1 MLAGMTGLVSM
12 LCSGCAVEDRGP
24 TRPSRLTPDV
34 VVNQQVND
42 GCTRFALKVV
52 NGVASVEALYNTSRC
67 ATDQLQLLTDSAPT
81 FNAATGTLRVPVVMK
96 NLGTVT
102 VVAPARIRFNA
113 DSSQFLNAQGQV
125 VAGTPDIVAANYDT
139 ANANGRSGQWR
150 YDQALAVSGQPQVLA
165 PNAVS
170 RRRWL
175 EFTGTTWSQTI
186 RIKLPT
192 VATQVGSVPA
202 VAPDSVPTAL
212 IASLPTLVDSA
223 GRRIKAQLLVV
234 LFHQAASQAA
244 RQAAVARV
252 GGLVVGG
259 QRSMQGD
266 GWYIVQVQSAT
277 TPTILL
283 DLLEVLWSDPA
294 VEVAGDWELGV
305 PNDESWIKPN
315 DGANW
320 LKSSWQVGRLLAGG
334 SNAALEQIDAPLAWG
349 CSTGDAS
356 VKLANVD
363 VGFNLPVDVASNV
376 SSIIDPV
383 PSFQPHGTLMASIVA
398 ARGNNGRGIAGV
410 MWTASLV
417 LRNKLAHVLYPD
429 SLSTLPWWTAIENN
443 LLEAG
448 RSGASIIWFSQNYRW
463 SLGVGVA
470 PDTTIRANS
479 LAIRLRDVALR
490 SAISRLAAQGFRPLF
505 ILSAG
510 NDGIDARLSGYVNAK
525 AAFPNQV
532 LVVGALDPSGA
543 AWSLSNRGPFVDLY
557 APGVDVGALTP
568 AGKE

>member
-12 LCSGCAVEDRGP
+12 LCSGCAIDDRGP

-67 ATDQLQLLTDSAPT
+67 ATDQLQLLADSAPT

-96 NLGTVT
+96 NLGTVA

-125 VAGTPDIVAANYDT
+125 VGGTPDIVAANYDT

-170 RRRWL
+170 QRRWL

-294 VEVAGDWELGV
+294 VEVAGDWVLGV

-315 DGANW
+315 DG
-320 LKSSWQVGRLLAGG
+320 
-334 SNAALEQIDAPLAWG
+334 QIG
-349 CSTGDAS
+349 
-356 VKLANVD
+356 
-363 VGFNLPVDVASNV
+363 
-376 SSIIDPV
+376 
-383 PSFQPHGTLMASIVA
+383 
-398 ARGNNGRGIAGV
+398 
-410 MWTASLV
+410 
-417 LRNKLAHVLYPD
+417 
-429 SLSTLPWWTAIENN
+429 
-443 LLEAG
+443 
-448 RSGASIIWFSQNYRW
+448 
-463 SLGVGVA
+463 
-470 PDTTIRANS
+470 
-479 LAIRLRDVALR
+479 
-490 SAISRLAAQGFRPLF
+490 
-505 ILSAG
+505 
-510 NDGIDARLSGYVNAK
+510 
-525 AAFPNQV
+525 
-532 LVVGALDPSGA
+532 
-543 AWSLSNRGPFVDLY
+543 
-557 APGVDVGALTP
+557 
-568 AGKE
+568 